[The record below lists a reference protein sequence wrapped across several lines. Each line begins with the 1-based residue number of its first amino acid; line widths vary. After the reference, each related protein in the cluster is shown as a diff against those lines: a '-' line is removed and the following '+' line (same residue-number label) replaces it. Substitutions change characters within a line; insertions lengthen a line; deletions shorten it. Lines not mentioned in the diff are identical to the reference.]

1 MFVVEFQVDSPFLR
15 DALANVPE
23 ATITLEEL
31 YPTEDSAIVHLWVKE
46 CDLTTF
52 EEGLAA
58 DSTVANA
65 AQLAETETRSLYRVT
80 CTDYGE
86 SLVTFPMWSKLD
98 ISFLDATATHE
109 GWDVRLRM
117 PDRDALQKYREICEE
132 RDLRF
137 RLKSIYEER
146 ETATTADAQLT
157 KVQREALITAHE
169 LGYFAVPRQASLA
182 DVAAR
187 FEISS
192 QAVSERIRRGTATLI
207 QTSIL
212 RASG

>member
-1 MFVVEFQVDSPFLR
+1 MFVVEFRIDSPFLR

-31 YPTEDSAIVHLWVKE
+31 YPTEDSDIVHFWVKD

-58 DSTVANA
+58 DSTVTDAV
-65 AQLAETETRSLYRVT
+65 QLAETETRSLYRVT

-86 SLVTFPMWSKLD
+86 SLVTFPMWSELD
-98 ISFLDATATHE
+98 ISFLDGTGTHE
-109 GWDVRLRM
+109 GWEVRLRM
-117 PDRDALQKYREICEE
+117 PDREVLQKYRDICEE

-137 RLKSIYEER
+137 RLNSIYEER

-157 KVQREALITAHE
+157 IVQREALVTAYE

-182 DVAAR
+182 DVATR
-187 FEISS
+187 FGVSS

-207 QTSIL
+207 KTTLL